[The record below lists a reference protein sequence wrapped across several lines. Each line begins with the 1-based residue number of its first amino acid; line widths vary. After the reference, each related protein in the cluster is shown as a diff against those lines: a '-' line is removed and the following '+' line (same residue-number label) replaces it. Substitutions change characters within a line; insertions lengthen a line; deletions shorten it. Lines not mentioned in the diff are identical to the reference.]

1 MPLRSVCI
9 YIYVVVGIKDN
20 VLFRCI
26 DYLIFSFI
34 PLNFLRTAKLNSKAQ
49 KYNRNTNITNVIVF
63 LFSFFFCFFVKKL
76 FFFLPCYVFIQN
88 NKDVQKVIYSEPR
101 PYAST
106 IYTAVIETYP
116 SVLVYSLTSYA

>member
-1 MPLRSVCI
+1 MFCI
-9 YIYVVVGIKDN
+9 YAVCIKDN

-26 DYLIFSFI
+26 YVFFLIHFSF
-34 PLNFLRTAKLNSKAQ
+34 LLRTAKVNSKAQ
-49 KYNRNTNITNVIVF
+49 KYNRNTNITKKKKRKTIT
-63 LFSFFFCFFVKKL
+63 LVKK
-76 FFFLPCYVFIQN
+76 FCPCYVFIQN